1 MNVVDVRR
9 ERKAKKS
16 NTPKRSIKKNIPD
29 NPRGRLRRS
38 KNVNVILPPFFLPF
52 SFLFFPFLFLLHF
65 RISIKFYQYSRI
77 VLHIS
82 YRISSASMPPPKPP
96 CHIQHKSMYISD
108 GNPTHTS
115 DDGQVNFE
123 PLLAQQRRDGN
134 KKKIDVIREN

>member
-9 ERKAKKS
+9 KRKEIEHTKTIDKE
-16 NTPKRSIKKNIPD
+16 NIQD

-38 KNVNVILPPFFLPF
+38 KNENVILPPFFP
-52 SFLFFPFLFLLHF
+52 FLFFSFLFLLHF

-82 YRISSASMPPPKPP
+82 YRISSASMPPPPPP

-123 PLLAQQRRDGN
+123 PLLAQHKRWRN